1 MPEGIYMGT
10 RLSAAAGYLIW
21 EEDGKRTQIAIEKIL
36 RAADIPMLTYE
47 QVSSIATLSNMFV
60 VLIRTLQ
67 AKGIVDE
74 DFLEKGEFDISML
87 IQSLE
92 NMGGSYTDP
101 DLNVLD

>member
-21 EEDGKRTQIAIEKIL
+21 EEDGKKTQIAIEKIL

>member
-21 EEDGKRTQIAIEKIL
+21 EEDGKKTQIAIEKIL

-47 QVSSIATLSNMFV
+47 NVSSLTTLANHFL
-60 VLIRTLQ
+60 VLYRTLH
-67 AKGIVDE
+67 AAGVIGD
-74 DFLEKGEFDISML
+74 DLLEKGEYDLSFVIE
-87 IQSLE
+87 SLE

>member
-21 EEDGKRTQIAIEKIL
+21 EEDGKRTQIAIENIL

-47 QVSSIATLSNMFV
+47 QVSSITTLANMFV

-67 AKGIVDE
+67 AKDIIDE
-74 DFLEKGEFDISML
+74 DFMEKGEFDIYAI

-101 DLNVLD
+101 DLNVTE